1 MLKLHGTPKSRNF
14 RCIWAAEEAGIP
26 YEIVPVGLGAPVKSP
41 AHLKVNPNG
50 KIPAME
56 DGDLVLFES
65 LAINLHIAGKA
76 GAPLSPS
83 GDDYS
88 RVLQWTLWAATEVE
102 PSAVQWAY
110 NAYIRPREERDAGQ
124 AAAGAAGLAARQRV
138 RRFVAGEA
146 KSLHQ
151 HAGAIRVV
159 ARPEASLDIGAH
171 RGEGGKVRLLRQV
184 AQGRARLHEAG
195 AGIRLDGAGGD
206 LQQRRLA
213 GTVAPDKA
221 QPFSGGDRERRVFN
235 EGTAAE
241 GQADI
246 LEEKQRRSHWTGC
259 SDGQVRWQGASRA

>member
-124 AAAGAAGLAARQRV
+124 AAAGAAGLAAR
-138 RRFVAGEA
+138 
-146 KSLHQ
+146 
-151 HAGAIRVV
+151 
-159 ARPEASLDIGAH
+159 LDVL
-171 RGEGGKVRLLRQV
+171 E
-184 AQGRARLHEAG
+184 
-195 AGIRLDGAGGD
+195 
-206 LQQRRLA
+206 QQM
-213 GTVAPDKA
+213 
-221 QPFSGGDRERRVFN
+221 
-235 EGTAAE
+235 AAE
-241 GQADI
+241 HVLGPEFTIAD
-246 LEEKQRRSHWTGC
+246 LNLAS
-259 SDGQVRWQGASRA
+259 VLFGAWSNSFDFGGHSKVKAWLSRCFERPSALAARKLRDAA